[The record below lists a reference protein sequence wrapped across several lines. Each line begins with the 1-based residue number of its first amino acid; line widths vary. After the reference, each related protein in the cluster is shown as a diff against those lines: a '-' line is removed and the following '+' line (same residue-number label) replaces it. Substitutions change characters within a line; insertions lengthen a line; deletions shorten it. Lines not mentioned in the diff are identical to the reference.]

1 MRSLANLTKPCNRMC
16 VVCRKMKD
24 KSELIRF
31 VVSGDDVIADKSFK
45 SQCRGA
51 YVCRDRQCLSK
62 VIKTKALS
70 RALGHNVS
78 EDVIKSIS
86 KSL

>member
-1 MRSLANLTKPCNRMC
+1 MTKPCNRMC

-31 VVSGDDVIADKSFK
+31 VVSGDESFK

-62 VIKTKALS
+62 VAKTKALS

-86 KSL
+86 ESL